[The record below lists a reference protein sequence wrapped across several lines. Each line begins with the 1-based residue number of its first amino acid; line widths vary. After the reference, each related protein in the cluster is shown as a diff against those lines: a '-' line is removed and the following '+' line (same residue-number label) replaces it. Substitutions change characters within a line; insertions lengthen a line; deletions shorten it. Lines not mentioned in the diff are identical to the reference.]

1 MRIDFEVTDL
11 YDKNKVLHVLKS
23 QMKLSTRLIKQL
35 KKHNGILLNGQPIRT
50 IDPVHTGDIVSVI
63 IEYSEDNYIQPEESD
78 ISILYEDSCFL
89 AVNKEAGIPVHP
101 TSGHN
106 TGTLAH
112 MVLSHL
118 IKQGLSIKIRPI
130 NRLDKDTSGVVLFA
144 KNSHMQDRIINQM
157 KNNRVSKVYLGI
169 VHGVFEPKEGII
181 NLPIARKDGS
191 TIERIVD
198 MSGAPSITKYKTL
211 GIYNDLSLVQ
221 FILETGRTHQIRV
234 HTRAMGHPILG
245 DWLYSDIQTDLISR
259 QALHSTTL
267 AFDHPIT
274 GERIILNASIP
285 EDMRRVLSKS

>member
-1 MRIDFEVTDL
+1 MRIDFTATEQDER
-11 YDKNKVLHVLKS
+11 KKVLHILKGE
-23 QMKLSTRLIKQL
+23 MKLSTRLIKQL

-63 IEYSEDNYIQPEESD
+63 IEYSEDNYIQPEESEL
-78 ISILYEDSCFL
+78 SIIYEDQCFL
-89 AVNKEAGIPVHP
+89 AVNKKAGIPVHP
-101 TSGHN
+101 TAGHN

-130 NRLDKDTSGVVLFA
+130 NRLDKDTSGIVLFA

-157 KNNRVSKVYLGI
+157 KNNSVFKVYLGI
-169 VHGVFEPKEGII
+169 VHGVYEPNEGII
-181 NLPIARKDGS
+181 NLPIARKEGS

-198 MSGAPSITKYKTL
+198 IAGAQSITRYKTL
-211 GIYNDLSLVQ
+211 EVKNDLSLVQ

-234 HTRAMGHPILG
+234 HTRAMGHPLLG

-274 GERIILNASIP
+274 GERIILNAPIP
-285 EDMRRVLSKS
+285 EDMRKVLRN